1 MAVSK
6 NHAKA
11 PTDRPICAITHLS
24 PSVLYRHIL
33 LWRAGSASEPMF
45 DHQVA
50 SMQKFPIQTRTIL
63 PDQVQVIWEI
73 WGREDTL
80 YALSGREADLG
91 SVSLLRGIASGS
103 EDFALTH
110 SLPWMRWSVT
120 R

>member
-1 MAVSK
+1 
-6 NHAKA
+6 
-11 PTDRPICAITHLS
+11 
-24 PSVLYRHIL
+24 
-33 LWRAGSASEPMF
+33 MF
-45 DHQVA
+45 DLQVA
-50 SMQKFPIQTRTIL
+50 CKAEISDTARTIL
-63 PDQVQVIWEI
+63 PDTGREI

-110 SLPWMRWSVT
+110 SLTWMRWSVS